1 MLFRLGLDVV
11 ADDLEKRVGQRKGRV
26 GDETLGFCRV
36 GVGSIA
42 GGVGGCCCVGV
53 AAIPAIAFRFFGV
66 RGAANEGER
75 QGGQAKELCDTFHVN
90 LKA

>member
-42 GGVGGCCCVGV
+42 GGVGGGILILTLLLVYCYCSTKKSAGKTRPPDSSTTTKV
-53 AAIPAIAFRFFGV
+53 
-66 RGAANEGER
+66 
-75 QGGQAKELCDTFHVN
+75 
-90 LKA
+90 